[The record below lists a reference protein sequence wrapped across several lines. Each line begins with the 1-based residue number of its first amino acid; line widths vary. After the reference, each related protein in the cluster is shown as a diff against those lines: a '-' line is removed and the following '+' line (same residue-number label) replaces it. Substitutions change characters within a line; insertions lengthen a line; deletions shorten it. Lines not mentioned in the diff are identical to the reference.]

1 MLPYGALAVRAHH
14 ILALV
19 FTEWMA
25 IGFGFAALVWMVRA
39 RLGTARARDGVLTLA
54 SIALLIWFVSTPLAA
69 AWLAYVVIF
78 YAAVELAVSYAAV
91 AVLVLALLAVLL
103 VLPVLTVGPIGEYG
117 RHAREFVAFATN
129 VAFLRLLAYAADR
142 RAGRQARPSL
152 GRFLLVMFFFP
163 TVVNGPIEAPRRF
176 AEGWSGEHG
185 QARRDDLLAGLA
197 RVAVGVG
204 KLWLVGVAL
213 RPGWMS
219 EAAGLRAAPAYAL
232 WSRGILLY
240 VWFYLS
246 FSAWTD
252 VAVGLA
258 RLCGRRAQENFFAPW
273 QAVDPA
279 DFWRRW
285 HVSLGLWLR
294 DYVYIPLGGKRRH
307 RALNVF
313 VVFAVSAAWH
323 VWGSAKLLGLGFF
336 PPNAWGGFF
345 VWGALNALGVLAV
358 GPVERML
365 PATTPWA
372 VAVRRFGTFLFA
384 SLCWVPFFMP
394 PELPFNAGL
403 EMLLRM
409 LLPFRS

>member
-1 MLPYGALAVRAHH
+1 
-14 ILALV
+14 
-19 FTEWMA
+19 F
-25 IGFGFAALVWMVRA
+25 
-39 RLGTARARDGVLTLA
+39 
-54 SIALLIWFVSTPLAA
+54 
-69 AWLAYVVIF
+69 
-78 YAAVELAVSYAAV
+78 
-91 AVLVLALLAVLL
+91 LL
-103 VLPVLTVGPIGEYG
+103 VL
-117 RHAREFVAFATN
+117 
-129 VAFLRLLAYAADR
+129 
-142 RAGRQARPSL
+142 
-152 GRFLLVMFFFP
+152 FFFP

-240 VWFYLS
+240 VWFYL
-246 FSAWTD
+246 
-252 VAVGLA
+252 
-258 RLCGRRAQENFFAPW
+258 
-273 QAVDPA
+273 
-279 DFWRRW
+279 
-285 HVSLGLWLR
+285 
-294 DYVYIPLGGKRRH
+294 
-307 RALNVF
+307 
-313 VVFAVSAAWH
+313 
-323 VWGSAKLLGLGFF
+323 GFF

-409 LLPFRS
+409 LLPFR

>member
-163 TVVNGPIEAPRRF
+163 TVVNGPIEAPRR
-176 AEGWSGEHG
+176 ESR
-185 QARRDDLLAGLA
+185 QPRSPSM
-197 RVAVGVG
+197 RVMRKA
-204 KLWLVGVAL
+204 
-213 RPGWMS
+213 
-219 EAAGLRAAPAYAL
+219 
-232 WSRGILLY
+232 
-240 VWFYLS
+240 
-246 FSAWTD
+246 
-252 VAVGLA
+252 
-258 RLCGRRAQENFFAPW
+258 
-273 QAVDPA
+273 
-279 DFWRRW
+279 
-285 HVSLGLWLR
+285 
-294 DYVYIPLGGKRRH
+294 
-307 RALNVF
+307 
-313 VVFAVSAAWH
+313 
-323 VWGSAKLLGLGFF
+323 
-336 PPNAWGGFF
+336 
-345 VWGALNALGVLAV
+345 
-358 GPVERML
+358 
-365 PATTPWA
+365 
-372 VAVRRFGTFLFA
+372 
-384 SLCWVPFFMP
+384 
-394 PELPFNAGL
+394 
-403 EMLLRM
+403 
-409 LLPFRS
+409 